1 MLRVQQVNRN
11 GIFTCAFK
19 KALLRR
25 FVTSLTQWLRR
36 DRFWLFWAHL
46 RLVLSPPTA
55 SSSQISSGNLLWV
68 KDRPQRSRK
77 IFWNYPLLPF
87 FFPYR
92 GFDVVSLEDL
102 RNRWTQKIPKMEYLT
117 HLVSLKHCCLI
128 HCLLGIF
135 WEIMVGKIR
144 YLLVHQNNYWVNFT
158 YSNNL
163 STWELFTNYG
173 FELSRYKLVSYNK
186 QHSQIIF

>member
-1 MLRVQQVNRN
+1 MGYLR
-11 GIFTCAFK
+11 ALSK

-25 FVTSLTQWLRR
+25 FVPSLTEWLRR

-46 RLVLSPPTA
+46 SLVLSSPTA
-55 SSSQISSGNLLWV
+55 SSSQISSRNFIWV
-68 KDRPQRSRK
+68 KDRPQRSWK

-87 FFPYR
+87 SFPYR
-92 GFDVVSLEDL
+92 DFDVVSLEDL
-102 RNRWTQKIPKMEYLT
+102 RNQWTQEIPKMEYLT

-128 HCLLGIF
+128 PCLLGIF
-135 WEIMVGKIR
+135 WEMMTSEIR
-144 YLLVHQNNYWVNFT
+144 YRLVHQNNYRVNFT

-173 FELSRYKLVSYNK
+173 FNLSR
-186 QHSQIIF
+186 